1 MTAAKAVVT
10 GGAGFIGSHLVD
22 ALIEHGF
29 DVHVVDSYA
38 AGKRADRI
46 SAKATYRD
54 VDVRDE
60 KLASVLDGAHYVFH
74 LAALPR
80 VPYSIEHPV
89 ETFEVNAGATTN
101 VLRAAQTAGVK
112 RVVLAS
118 SAAVYGD
125 SQELPLRE
133 DASPNPKSPYGFQK
147 QVSELACR
155 YWSEQ
160 EGLSTVSLRY
170 FNVYGPRFDPEGAYA
185 LVIGRFLKLRME
197 GKALTISGD
206 GAHTRDYVHV
216 REVARANILAAE
228 SPAAG
233 KGELINL
240 GTGRESSVL
249 HVASLIGGEV
259 EHVEERVEPAR
270 SAADIRRAEELLGW
284 KPSIKLEDGIADL
297 KRSLKIV

>member
-1 MTAAKAVVT
+1 MSRKAVVT

-22 ALIEHGF
+22 ALIECSF

-46 SAKATYRD
+46 SAKATYRE

-60 KLASVLDGAHYVFH
+60 KLASVLDGAQYVFH
-74 LAALPR
+74 LAALPS
-80 VPYSIEHPV
+80 VPYSLEHPL
-89 ETFEVNAGATTN
+89 ETFEVNAGATIN
-101 VLRAAQTAGVK
+101 VLRAAQRAGVK

-133 DASPNPKSPYGFQK
+133 DAFPNPKSPYGFQK

-185 LVIGRFLKLRME
+185 LVVGRFLKRRME
-197 GKALTISGD
+197 GKPLTISGD
-206 GAHTRDYVHV
+206 GTHTRDYVHV
-216 REVARANILAAE
+216 RDIARANVLAAE
-228 SPAAG
+228 SAAVG
-233 KGELINL
+233 KGELINV

-249 HVASLIGGEV
+249 HVAALIGGEL
-259 EHVEERVEPAR
+259 EYVEERVEPAR
-270 SAADIRRAEELLGW
+270 SAADIRRAKALLGW

-297 KRSLKIV
+297 EKSLKIA

>member
-1 MTAAKAVVT
+1 MSRKVVVT

-22 ALIEHGF
+22 ALIERGF
-29 DVHVVDSYA
+29 DVHVVDNYA
-38 AGKRADRI
+38 AGKCAGRI
-46 SAKATYRD
+46 SAKATYRE

-60 KLASVLDGAHYVFH
+60 KLTGIFAGAQYVFH

-80 VPYSIEHPV
+80 VEYSLTHPF
-89 ETFEVNAGATTN
+89 ETFDVNAGGTIN
-101 VLRAAQTAGVK
+101 VLRAARRAGVK

-147 QVSELACR
+147 HVSELACR

-170 FNVYGPRFDPEGAYA
+170 FNVYGPRVDPEGAYA
-185 LVIGRFLKLRME
+185 LVVGRFLKLRME
-197 GKALTISGD
+197 GKPLTISGD
-206 GAHTRDYVHV
+206 GTHTRDYVHV
-216 REVARANILAAE
+216 RDVARANILAAE
-228 SPAAG
+228 STAAG
-233 KGELINL
+233 KGELINV

-249 HVASLIGGEV
+249 DIAALIGSEV

-270 SAADIRRAEELLGW
+270 CAADIRRPKELLGW
-284 KPSIKLEDGIADL
+284 EPSIKLEDGIANL
-297 KRSLKIV
+297 KKSLEIA